1 MIKVN
6 VILEEKAWSRYLIH
20 PEKYIKNKISL
31 IVKNS
36 KFLTKKKVAFTIALS
51 GSKKIKTLKKFR
63 NKDKSTDVLSFPFY
77 EKKILLKLLKKKK
90 SENIFRRYCHQY

>member
-36 KFLTKKKVAFTIALS
+36 KFLTKKKLH
-51 GSKKIKTLKKFR
+51 L
-63 NKDKSTDVLSFPFY
+63 
-77 EKKILLKLLKKKK
+77 
-90 SENIFRRYCHQY
+90 Q